1 MCCCHAVVFSV
12 QQEESELSNQQEM
25 ATVSTFLSVMIVI
38 YNLICLAFFTLKT
51 STSVNKIWVIAAGTA
66 FAVSMLLVI
75 RRLSVR
81 LEPR

>member
-1 MCCCHAVVFSV
+1 
-12 QQEESELSNQQEM
+12 M

-51 STSVNKIWVIAAGTA
+51 STSVNKIWVVAAGAT
-66 FAVSMLLVI
+66 FAGSMMLLI